1 MKKDILVANALIF
14 AAIAVCGFVYTV
26 KPELFERMDSS
37 ISILS
42 AVGLVL
48 NVMTIIK
55 HKSN

>member
-1 MKKDILVANALIF
+1 MKKDILVVNALLF
-14 AAIAVCGFVYTV
+14 TAIAVCGFVYTAR
-26 KPELFERMDSS
+26 PELFERMDSS

-55 HKSN
+55 HKNN

>member
-1 MKKDILVANALIF
+1 MKKDILVVNALLF
-14 AAIAVCGFVYTV
+14 TAIAVCGFVYTAR
-26 KPELFERMDSS
+26 PELFERMDSS

-55 HKSN
+55 QQ